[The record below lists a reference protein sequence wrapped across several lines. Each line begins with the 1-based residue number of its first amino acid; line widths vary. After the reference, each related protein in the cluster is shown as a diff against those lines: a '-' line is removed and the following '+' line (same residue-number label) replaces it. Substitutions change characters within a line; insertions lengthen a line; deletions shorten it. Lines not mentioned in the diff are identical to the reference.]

1 MKESINKDLLVKR
14 YIENKATEEE
24 LAVFFHLLE
33 QGELDDQLAEHI
45 LLREKVAHHPKQ
57 VSGRTG
63 TRRMY
68 GRISAA
74 ASLVLILALGYL
86 FRTELTEFVNPAET
100 LTLHT
105 SQGERKHIQLV
116 DGTEVWLSPG
126 STLSYPDRFQGNYR
140 SVNLTGEA
148 FFDVKSDKEHPFI
161 IHSDNVM
168 TKVLGTAFNITA
180 FPDEENITVTLL
192 EGSVALEVGDSGKTI
207 PLTPNQKGV
216 YSKAEQTLQ
225 TLPDPEAHK
234 FLDRRKGIFQ
244 YEGAL
249 LSEIS
254 HDLIR
259 QYGVQIFIDK
269 QVADV
274 RFRGRLDSNQE
285 IEIFLDK
292 LAMVTNTKWEQSGN
306 QYIIKPN

>member
-1 MKESINKDLLVKR
+1 MKDQINKDLLVKR

-33 QGELDDQLAEHI
+33 KGELDEQLSEQV
-45 LLREKVAHHPKQ
+45 LLKERVANHPKQ
-57 VSGRTG
+57 VSVKTG
-63 TRRMY
+63 TRTMY
-68 GRISAA
+68 GRISVA
-74 ASLVLILALGYL
+74 ASLILIVALGYL
-86 FRTELTEFVNPAET
+86 FRTELTDLVSPTET
-100 LTLHT
+100 LTQHT
-105 SQGERKHIQLV
+105 SPGERKHILLI
-116 DGTEVWLSPG
+116 DGTEVWLSPE
-126 STLSYPDRFQGNYR
+126 STLSYPDKFRGDNR
-140 SVNLTGEA
+140 MVTLSGEA
-148 FFDVKSDKEHPFI
+148 FFDVKSDTEHPFI
-161 IHSDNVM
+161 ILSDNVV

-180 FPDEENITVTLL
+180 FQDEENITVTLL

-216 YSKAEQTLQ
+216 YSKTEQTLQ
-225 TLPDPEAHK
+225 TLPDPEAQK
-234 FLDRRKGIFQ
+234 FLDRRNGIFH

-285 IEIFLDK
+285 IETFLDK
-292 LAMVTNTKWEQSGN
+292 LAMVTSTKWEQSGN